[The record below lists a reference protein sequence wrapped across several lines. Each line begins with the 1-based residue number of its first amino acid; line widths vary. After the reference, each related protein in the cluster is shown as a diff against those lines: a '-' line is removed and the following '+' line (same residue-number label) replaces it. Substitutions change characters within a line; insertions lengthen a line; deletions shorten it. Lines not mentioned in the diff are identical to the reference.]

1 VSRHVSLR
9 PWQRDALDAF
19 TRRRS
24 SNFLTVACPGA
35 GKTTFALAAC
45 RQFLGGEPRPVVVV
59 VPTQHLKHQWA
70 DAAARFGI
78 HLDPEWSE
86 RAGLAPDMHGIVT
99 TYAQV
104 SLSSS
109 ALAQLCTDGMV
120 VLDEIH
126 HAADERSWGDGV
138 RAAFAPAACRLLLS
152 GTPFRSDDSP
162 IPFVEYSFGDYGDA
176 MADYEYGYGEALR
189 DGGVVRPV
197 FFPRFDGAMEWRGAD
212 GEEHSATFNDDVT
225 RDKWGARLRTALSL
239 EGEWLPT
246 VVQRAHERLLEV
258 RRSHPEAGGL
268 VIATDQEHARGVVKL
283 LKRFHRVDAKLA
295 LSDDPNA
302 SKVISEFA
310 TSDDPW
316 IVAVRMISE
325 GVDIPRLR
333 VGVYATT
340 TVTPMFFR
348 QAVGRIARWTPGQRS
363 QRAYLFLPDDPRLR
377 VHALGIAQSRRHSIE
392 LRVRRR
398 EAEEGEL
405 DEYPGGER
413 TEEQQLS
420 LFAALSSTVVDVTES
435 PSDGVDPHEDIVLEP
450 GDLRSF
456 TIDLPPPPPLPG
468 RVGDVEGVGPVR
480 SRHSEKKRLRDRNAS
495 LVADIA
501 RVTGLGHRAVNAE
514 LNRLAG
520 IVRIDEA
527 TVPQLAR
534 RAQAASSWIE
544 DPASFVVGRAPAPV
558 TRADRRATPVI
569 DLRAPAA
576 PSRPGEPDPAVS
588 RPSAAAGGSPAAGVS
603 PGGAPSDPPAAEP
616 ADVSSRFAALRRAL
630 RE

>member
-1 VSRHVSLR
+1 MSRHVSLR

-19 TRRRS
+19 SRRRS
-24 SNFLTVACPGA
+24 PNFLAVACPGA

-45 RQFLGGEPRPVVVV
+45 RQFLAGEPKPVVVV

-70 DAAARFGI
+70 DAAARFGV
-78 HLDPEWSE
+78 HLAPEWTE

-104 SLSSS
+104 STAS
-109 ALAQLCTDGMV
+109 ASLAALVAGGIV

-126 HAADERSWGDGV
+126 HAADEKSWGDGV
-138 RAAFAPAACRLLLS
+138 KAACAPAACRLLLS

-162 IPFVEYSFGDYGDA
+162 IPFVGYSFGDYGDA
-176 MADYEYGYGEALR
+176 LADYEYGYGEALQ

-197 FFPRFDGAMEWRGAD
+197 FFPRFDGHMEWRGAD

-239 EGEWLPT
+239 EGEWLPAVIT
-246 VVQRAHERLLEV
+246 RAHERLVEI
-258 RRSHPEAGGL
+258 RKHHPEAGGL
-268 VIATDQEHARGVVKL
+268 VIATDQEHARGIVKL

-295 LSDDPNA
+295 LSDDPRA
-302 SKVISEFA
+302 SNVIADFA
-310 TSDDPW
+310 TSNDPW

-392 LRVRRR
+392 LRIHRR
-398 EAEEGEL
+398 EAEEGEF
-405 DEYPGGER
+405 DEYPGAQR
-413 TEEQQLS
+413 PDEQQMS

-435 PSDGVDPHEDIVLEP
+435 PADGVDPHEDIVLEP

-468 RVGDVEGVGPVR
+468 RLTDLEGVGPVR
-480 SRHSEKKRLRDRNAS
+480 SRHSDKKRLRDRNAS
-495 LVADIA
+495 LVADLA
-501 RVTGLGHRAVNAE
+501 RVTGLGHRAINGE

-534 RAQAASSWIE
+534 RADAAGKWLD
-544 DPASFVVGRAPAPV
+544 DPASFVVGRTAPAPV

-569 DLRAPAA
+569 DLRDA
-576 PSRPGEPDPAVS
+576 
-588 RPSAAAGGSPAAGVS
+588 S
-603 PGGAPSDPPAAEP
+603 PGGPDESTSGPGPGSTD
-616 ADVSSRFAALRRAL
+616 ADAVSARFAALRHRLAAGPAKDVPTA
-630 RE
+630 

>member
-1 VSRHVSLR
+1 MSRNVSLR

-19 TRRRS
+19 SRRRS
-24 SNFLTVACPGA
+24 ENFLAVACPGA

-45 RQFLGGEPRPVVVV
+45 RQFLGGEPRPVVVI
-59 VPTQHLKHQWA
+59 VPTHHLKHQWA
-70 DAAARFGI
+70 EAAARLGV
-78 HLDPEWSE
+78 HLDPEWNE
-86 RAGLAPDMHGIVT
+86 RSGLADDMHGIVT

-104 SLSSS
+104 ALSF
-109 ALAQLCTDGMV
+109 AAIGGLAANGMV

-138 RAAFAPAACRLLLS
+138 KAACASAACRLLLS

-162 IPFVEYSFGDYGDA
+162 IPFVGYSFGDYGDA
-176 MADYEYGYGEALR
+176 VADYEYGYGEALR

-197 FFPRFDGAMEWRGAD
+197 FFPRFDGHMEWRGAD
-212 GEEHSATFNDDVT
+212 GDEHSATFNDDLT
-225 RDKWGARLRTALSL
+225 SDHWGARLRTALSL

-246 VVQRAHERLLEV
+246 VITRAHERLVEI
-258 RRSHPEAGGL
+258 RKSHPDAAGL
-268 VIATDQEHARGVVKL
+268 VIATDQEHARGIVKL

-302 SKVISEFA
+302 SSVIADFA
-310 TSDDPW
+310 RSTDPW

-348 QAVGRIARWTPGQRS
+348 QAVGRIARWIPGQRS

-392 LRVRRR
+392 LRLRRR
-398 EAEEGEL
+398 EAEAGEF
-405 DEYPGGER
+405 DDYPGAAR
-413 TEEQQLS
+413 AEEQQLS
-420 LFAALSSTVVDVTES
+420 LFAPLSSSVVDAADS
-435 PSDGVDPHEDIVLEP
+435 MIDGVDPHEDVVLEP

-468 RVGDVEGVGPVR
+468 RSTDLNGVGAVR
-480 SRHSEKKRLRDRNAS
+480 SRHGEKKRWRDRNAS
-495 LVADIA
+495 LVADLA
-501 RVTGLGHRAVNAE
+501 RVAGLGHRAINSE

-527 TVPQLAR
+527 TVAQLAR
-534 RAQAASSWIE
+534 RAAAASTWLD
-544 DPASFVVGRAPAPV
+544 DPPGFVVGRGVAPAP
-558 TRADRRATPVI
+558 RAVRRSTPTMI
-569 DLRAPAA
+569 DLRDA
-576 PSRPGEPDPAVS
+576 EPPLLAE
-588 RPSAAAGGSPAAGVS
+588 PSAAPES
-603 PGGAPSDPPAAEP
+603 GAPAPT
-616 ADVSSRFAALRRAL
+616 DVSSRVAALRRLINPA
-630 RE
+630 

>member
-1 VSRHVSLR
+1 MSRNVSLR

-19 TRRRS
+19 SRRRS
-24 SNFLTVACPGA
+24 ENFLAVACPGA

-45 RQFLGGEPRPVVVV
+45 RQFLGGEPRPVVVI
-59 VPTQHLKHQWA
+59 VPTHHLKHQWA
-70 DAAARFGI
+70 EAAARLGV
-78 HLDPEWSE
+78 HLDPEWNE
-86 RAGLAPDMHGIVT
+86 RSGLADDMHGIVT

-104 SLSSS
+104 ALSF
-109 ALAQLCTDGMV
+109 AAIGGLAANGMV

-138 RAAFAPAACRLLLS
+138 KAACASAACRLLLS

-162 IPFVEYSFGDYGDA
+162 IPFVGYSFGDYGDA
-176 MADYEYGYGEALR
+176 VADYEYGYGEALR

-197 FFPRFDGAMEWRGAD
+197 FFPRFDGHMEWRGAD
-212 GEEHSATFNDDVT
+212 GDEHSATFNDDLT
-225 RDKWGARLRTALSL
+225 SDHWGARLRTALSL

-246 VVQRAHERLLEV
+246 VITRAHERLVEI
-258 RRSHPEAGGL
+258 RKSHPDAAGL
-268 VIATDQEHARGVVKL
+268 VIATDQEHARGIVKL

-302 SKVISEFA
+302 SSVIADFA
-310 TSDDPW
+310 RSTDPW

-348 QAVGRIARWTPGQRS
+348 QAVGRIARWIPGQRS

-392 LRVRRR
+392 LRLRRR
-398 EAEEGEL
+398 EAEAGEF
-405 DEYPGGER
+405 DDYPGAAR
-413 TEEQQLS
+413 AEEQQLS
-420 LFAALSSTVVDVTES
+420 LFAPLSSSVVDAADS
-435 PSDGVDPHEDIVLEP
+435 MIDGVDPHEDVVLEP

-468 RVGDVEGVGPVR
+468 RSTDLNGVGAVR
-480 SRHSEKKRLRDRNAS
+480 SRHGEKKRWRDRNAS
-495 LVADIA
+495 LVADLA
-501 RVTGLGHRAVNAE
+501 RVAGLGHRAINSE

-527 TVPQLAR
+527 TVAQLAR
-534 RAQAASSWIE
+534 RAAAASTWLD
-544 DPASFVVGRAPAPV
+544 DPPGFVVGRGVAPAP
-558 TRADRRATPVI
+558 RAVRRSTPTMI
-569 DLRAPAA
+569 DIRDA
-576 PSRPGEPDPAVS
+576 EPPLLAE
-588 RPSAAAGGSPAAGVS
+588 PSAAPES
-603 PGGAPSDPPAAEP
+603 GAPAPT
-616 ADVSSRFAALRRAL
+616 DVSSRVAALRRLINPA
-630 RE
+630 

>member
-1 VSRHVSLR
+1 MSRQVSLR

-24 SNFLTVACPGA
+24 DSFLAVACPGA

-59 VPTQHLKHQWA
+59 VPTQHLKHQWTE
-70 DAAARFGI
+70 AAARFGI
-78 HLDPEWSE
+78 HLDPEWTE
-86 RAGLAPDMHGIVT
+86 RSGLVADMHGIVT

-104 SLSSS
+104 AMSAG
-109 ALAQLCTDGMV
+109 ALAVIVRNGVV

-138 RAAFAPAACRLLLS
+138 KLAFAPAACRLLLS

-162 IPFVEYSFGDYGDA
+162 IPFVGYSFGDYGDA
-176 MADYEYGYGEALR
+176 IADYEYGYGEALA

-197 FFPRFDGAMEWRGAD
+197 FFPRFDGHMEWRGAD
-212 GEEHSATFNDDVT
+212 GEEHSATFNDEVT
-225 RDKWGARLRTALSL
+225 HDKWGGRLRTALSID
-239 EGEWLPT
+239 GEWLPT
-246 VVQRAHERLLEV
+246 VVMRAHERLMEIRKTHV
-258 RRSHPEAGGL
+258 EAGGL
-268 VIATDQEHARGVVKL
+268 IIATDQEHARGIVKL
-283 LKRFHRVDAKLA
+283 LKRFHRVDARLA
-295 LSDDPNA
+295 LSDDPKA
-302 SKVISEFA
+302 SQVIAQFA
-310 TSDDPW
+310 DSIEPW

-392 LRVRRR
+392 LRIRRR
-398 EAEEGEL
+398 EAEEGEF
-405 DEYPGGER
+405 DEYLGAER
-413 TEEQQLS
+413 SEEQQLS
-420 LFAALSSTVVDVTES
+420 LFAALSSTVVDAGGS
-435 PSDGVDPHEDIVLEP
+435 SSDGVDPTEDVVLEP

-468 RVGDVEGVGPVR
+468 RVGDLEGVGPVR
-480 SRHSEKKRLRDRNAS
+480 SRHGEKKRLRDRNAS
-495 LVADIA
+495 LVADLA
-501 RVTGLGHRAVNAE
+501 RVAGLGHRAINGE

-520 IVRIDEA
+520 IVRIDDA

-534 RAQAASSWIE
+534 RATEASKWLD

-558 TRADRRATPVI
+558 SRADRRATPVI
-569 DLRAPAA
+569 DLQDDRDAGH
-576 PSRPGEPDPAVS
+576 PGASGAVEPVVVDAT
-588 RPSAAAGGSPAAGVS
+588 
-603 PGGAPSDPPAAEP
+603 
-616 ADVSSRFAALRRAL
+616 DVSSRLAALRRTLGTSAP
-630 RE
+630 

>member
-1 VSRHVSLR
+1 MSRNVSLR

-19 TRRRS
+19 SRRRS
-24 SNFLTVACPGA
+24 ENFLAVACPGA

-45 RQFLGGEPRPVVVV
+45 RQFLGGEPRPVVVI
-59 VPTQHLKHQWA
+59 VPTHHLKHQWA
-70 DAAARFGI
+70 EAAARLGV
-78 HLDPEWSE
+78 HLDPEWNE
-86 RAGLAPDMHGIVT
+86 RSGLADDMHGIVT

-104 SLSSS
+104 ALSF
-109 ALAQLCTDGMV
+109 AAIGGLAANGMV

-138 RAAFAPAACRLLLS
+138 KAACASAACRLLLS

-162 IPFVEYSFGDYGDA
+162 IPFVGYSFGDYGDA
-176 MADYEYGYGEALR
+176 VADYEYGYGEALR

-197 FFPRFDGAMEWRGAD
+197 FFPRFDGHMEWRGAD
-212 GEEHSATFNDDVT
+212 GDEHSATFNDDLT
-225 RDKWGARLRTALSL
+225 SDHWGARLRTALSL

-246 VVQRAHERLLEV
+246 VITRAHERLVEI
-258 RRSHPEAGGL
+258 RKSHPDAAGL
-268 VIATDQEHARGVVKL
+268 VIATDQEHARGIVKL

-302 SKVISEFA
+302 SSVIADFA
-310 TSDDPW
+310 RSTDPW

-348 QAVGRIARWTPGQRS
+348 QAVGRIARWIPGQRS

-392 LRVRRR
+392 LRLRRR
-398 EAEEGEL
+398 EAEAGEF
-405 DEYPGGER
+405 DDYPGAAR
-413 TEEQQLS
+413 AEEQQLS
-420 LFAALSSTVVDVTES
+420 LFAPLSSSVVDAADS
-435 PSDGVDPHEDIVLEP
+435 MIDGVDPHEDVVLEP

-468 RVGDVEGVGPVR
+468 RSTDLNGVGAVR
-480 SRHSEKKRLRDRNAS
+480 SRHGEKKRWRDRNAS
-495 LVADIA
+495 LVADLA
-501 RVTGLGHRAVNAE
+501 RVAGLGHRAINGE

-527 TVPQLAR
+527 TVAQLAR
-534 RAQAASSWIE
+534 RAAAASTWLD
-544 DPASFVVGRAPAPV
+544 DPPGFVVGRGVAPAP
-558 TRADRRATPVI
+558 RAVRRSTPTMI
-569 DLRAPAA
+569 DLRDA
-576 PSRPGEPDPAVS
+576 EPPLLAE
-588 RPSAAAGGSPAAGVS
+588 PSAAPES
-603 PGGAPSDPPAAEP
+603 GAPAPT
-616 ADVSSRFAALRRAL
+616 DVSSRVAALRRLINPA
-630 RE
+630 

>member
-1 VSRHVSLR
+1 MSRHVSLR

-24 SNFLTVACPGA
+24 ENFLAVACPGA

-45 RQFLGGEPRPVVVV
+45 RQFLGGEPRPVVVI
-59 VPTQHLKHQWA
+59 VPTHHLKHQWA
-70 DAAARFGI
+70 EAAARLGV
-78 HLDPEWSE
+78 HLDPEWNE
-86 RAGLAPDMHGIVT
+86 RSGLAIDMHGIVT

-104 SLSSS
+104 AMSS
-109 ALAQLCTDGMV
+109 AAIGRLATNGMV

-138 RAAFAPAACRLLLS
+138 KAACASAACRLLLS

-162 IPFVEYSFGDYGDA
+162 IPFVGYSFGDYGDA
-176 MADYEYGYGEALR
+176 VADYEYGYGEALR

-197 FFPRFDGAMEWRGAD
+197 FFPRFDGHMEWRGAD
-212 GEEHSATFNDDVT
+212 GDEHSATFNDELMSDQ
-225 RDKWGARLRTALSL
+225 WGARLRTALSL
-239 EGEWLPT
+239 DGEWLPT
-246 VVQRAHERLLEV
+246 VITRAHERLVEI
-258 RRSHPEAGGL
+258 RKSHPDAAGL
-268 VIATDQEHARGVVKL
+268 VIATDQEHARGIVKL

-302 SKVISEFA
+302 SSVIADFA
-310 TSDDPW
+310 TSTDPW

-348 QAVGRIARWTPGQRS
+348 QAVGRIARWIPGQRS

-392 LRVRRR
+392 LRLRRR
-398 EAEEGEL
+398 EAEAGEF
-405 DEYPGGER
+405 DDYPGAAR

-420 LFAALSSTVVDVTES
+420 LFAALSSSVVNATA
-435 PSDGVDPHEDIVLEP
+435 PSGDGVDPHEDVVLEP

-468 RVGDVEGVGPVR
+468 RSGDLHGVGAVR
-480 SRHSEKKRLRDRNAS
+480 SRHGEKRRWRDRNAS
-495 LVADIA
+495 LVGDLA
-501 RVTGLGHRAVNAE
+501 RVTGLGHRAINGE

-527 TVPQLAR
+527 TIAQLTR
-534 RAQAASSWIE
+534 RTAAASTWLD
-544 DPASFVVGRAPAPV
+544 DPAGFVVGRGAAPTP
-558 TRADRRATPVI
+558 RAERRSTPTVI
-569 DLRAPAA
+569 DLRDEEPLTSPEPGNTAP
-576 PSRPGEPDPAVS
+576 E
-588 RPSAAAGGSPAAGVS
+588 
-603 PGGAPSDPPAAEP
+603 
-616 ADVSSRFAALRRAL
+616 DVSSRVAALRRLINPA
-630 RE
+630 

>member
-9 PWQRDALDAF
+9 PWQRDALEAF
-19 TRRRS
+19 GRRRS
-24 SNFLTVACPGA
+24 DSFLAVACPGA

-59 VPTQHLKHQWA
+59 VPTQHLKHQWTE
-70 DAAARFGI
+70 AAARFGI
-78 HLDPEWSE
+78 HLDPEWTE
-86 RAGLAPDMHGIVT
+86 RSGLAPDMHGIVT

-104 SLSSS
+104 AMSAN
-109 ALAQLCTDGMV
+109 ALAALVTNGVV

-138 RAAFAPAACRLLLS
+138 KLAFAPAACRLLLS

-162 IPFVEYSFGDYGDA
+162 IPFVGYSFGDYGDA
-176 MADYEYGYGEALR
+176 IADYEYGYGEALA

-197 FFPRFDGAMEWRGAD
+197 FFPRFDGHMEWRGAD
-212 GEEHSATFNDDVT
+212 GEEHSATFNDEVT
-225 RDKWGARLRTALSL
+225 RDKWGGRLRTALSL

-246 VVQRAHERLLEV
+246 VVMRAHERLVEI
-258 RRSHPEAGGL
+258 RKSHPEAGGL
-268 VIATDQEHARGVVKL
+268 IIATDQEHARGIVKL
-283 LKRFHRVDAKLA
+283 LKRFHRVDARLA
-295 LSDDPNA
+295 LSDDPKA
-302 SKVISEFA
+302 SQVISDFA
-310 TSDDPW
+310 VSDEPW

-392 LRVRRR
+392 MRIRRR
-398 EAEEGEL
+398 EAEEGEF
-405 DEYPGGER
+405 DEYPGAER
-413 TEEQQLS
+413 SEEQQLS
-420 LFAALSSTVVDVTES
+420 LFAALSSTVVDSSSS
-435 PSDGVDPHEDIVLEP
+435 PSDGVDPAEDVVLEP

-468 RVGDVEGVGPVR
+468 RVGNLEGVGPVR
-480 SRHSEKKRLRDRNAS
+480 SRHGEKKRLRDRNAS
-495 LVADIA
+495 LVSDLA
-501 RVTGLGHRAVNAE
+501 RVTGLGHRAVNGE

-520 IVRIDEA
+520 IVRIDDA
-527 TVPQLAR
+527 TMPQLAR
-534 RAQAASSWIE
+534 RATAASTWLD

-558 TRADRRATPVI
+558 SRADRRATPAVV
-569 DLRAPAA
+569 DLRDE
-576 PSRPGEPDPAVS
+576 RH
-588 RPSAAAGGSPAAGVS
+588 
-603 PGGAPSDPPAAEP
+603 EP
-616 ADVSSRFAALRRAL
+616 APEPGSEPEHEAGQVIDVSSRFAALRRTL
-630 RE
+630 GNTSP